1 MAGRAS
7 CQLRDPQNL
16 AQRLRHLSRV
26 DQNTLGYVTVH
37 KENTSRKLDF
47 VSRRANDILNLVLQH
62 RLVAILRLPDL
73 TDAVPLVRSLLD
85 GGVRLI
91 EFTLTNP
98 EAGKAVARC
107 RNEIKQF
114 DQGEAAIGLGSIRTT
129 DEAKLALDSGS
140 QFLVTPIYS
149 QAVIKLCKNANTM
162 ICSGAFTPTEIY
174 NAHSDGSDIVKVFPA
189 RGLGPN
195 YIKDVLAPMPFLKL
209 MPTGGVDL
217 SNVQS
222 YFAAGAVAVG
232 VGGQFIDATAVK
244 NRDWPVI
251 TKAAQLFVQATSR
264 P

>member
-1 MAGRAS
+1 M
-7 CQLRDPQNL
+7 
-16 AQRLRHLSRV
+16 
-26 DQNTLGYVTVH
+26 GYVKVLN
-37 KENTSRKLDF
+37 ENTSPALDF
-47 VSRRANDILNLVLQH
+47 VSHRAFDILELASQH

-73 TDAVPLVRSLLD
+73 TDAVPLVRALLD

-98 EAGKAVARC
+98 EAGKAVAQC
-107 RNEIKQF
+107 RSEIKQF
-114 DQGEAAIGLGSIRTT
+114 DQGKAAIGLGSIRTI

-140 QFLVTPIYS
+140 QFVVTPIYS
-149 QAVIKLCKNANTM
+149 SAVIKVCKNADTM

-174 NAHSDGSDIVKVFPA
+174 NAYSDGSDIVKVFPA

-217 SNVQS
+217 SNVQA
-222 YFAAGAVAVG
+222 YFSAGAIAVG
-232 VGGQFIDATAVK
+232 VGGQFVDATAIT
-244 NRDWPVI
+244 NRDWPAI
-251 TKAAQLFVQATSR
+251 TRSAQSFVRACCR

>member
-1 MAGRAS
+1 
-7 CQLRDPQNL
+7 
-16 AQRLRHLSRV
+16 LSRV
-26 DQNTLGYVTVH
+26 DQNNLGLVKVLN
-37 KENTSRKLDF
+37 ENTSRKLDF
-47 VSRRANDILNLVLQH
+47 VSRKVNEIVDLVLQH

-73 TDAVPLVRSLLD
+73 TDAVPLVQSLLD

-107 RNEIKQF
+107 RSEIKQF
-114 DQGEAAIGLGSIRTT
+114 DHGEAAIGIGSVRTI
-129 DEAKLALDSGS
+129 DEARLALDSGC
-140 QFLVTPIYS
+140 QFIVTPIYAP
-149 QAVIKLCKNANTM
+149 AVIKMCKNANTL

-217 SNVQS
+217 NNVQS
-222 YFAAGAVAVG
+222 YFEAGAVAVG
-232 VGGQFIDATAVK
+232 VGGQFVDATAIK

-251 TKAAQLFVQATSR
+251 TKAAQQFVQATSR